1 MSIKAF
7 EFWVRSP
14 RYCLLVSVAA
24 CSSLQPCRIKNTVD
38 FFFCANFI
46 SFAPVFTKQRR
57 THTTQSFSTMLLKSG
72 KQAFISPLMQDGK
85 VACFRSCFQCTRLHQ
100 FESCSMPLAIF
111 GSIAAVD
118 TSVLETRI
126 LDLHV

>member
-1 MSIKAF
+1 M
-7 EFWVRSP
+7 
-14 RYCLLVSVAA
+14 
-24 CSSLQPCRIKNTVD
+24 
-38 FFFCANFI
+38 
-46 SFAPVFTKQRR
+46 FTKQRR
-57 THTTQSFSTMLLKSG
+57 TQSFSTMLLKSG

-111 GSIAAVD
+111 GSITAVD